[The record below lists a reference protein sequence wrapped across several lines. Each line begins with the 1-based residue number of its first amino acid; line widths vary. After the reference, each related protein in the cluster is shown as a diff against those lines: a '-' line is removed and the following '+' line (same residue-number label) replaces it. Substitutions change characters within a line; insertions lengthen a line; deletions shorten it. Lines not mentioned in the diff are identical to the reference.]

1 MQAYFNALADYLQQQ
16 LQDQECFT
24 CGLVGEDSDFVR
36 FNRGLIRQSGH
47 VNQMELSIDW
57 INGQR
62 HAISS
67 VSLSGD
73 WTADV
78 DQLAQILAV
87 LRQQIAD
94 VPEDPY
100 FMMATEVHST
110 EHVQASRLPA
120 TLVMLDQILAVAKDY
135 DFVGLLACGAQYRG
149 FANAYGQRNWHEIAS
164 FNLDWSLYHN
174 TDKAVK
180 TAYAGFEWD
189 QAAFRAKIEL
199 AVQQLALLQKAPVSV
214 PPGAYRAYLAPAA
227 IHEIMSMF
235 NWDGVSEKSLR
246 TKQSAL
252 LRMRDEGLCLNPMFS
267 LSENTRQGLAPGFQ
281 EDGFIK
287 PPCLKIIEQGRLVDA
302 LISPRTAQ
310 EYALPGNGA
319 DGSESM
325 QAIDMAAGELPLAQ
339 VLAQLGT
346 GVYISNLWYLNFSDR
361 ANFRI
366 TGMTRFASFWV
377 ENGVIQ
383 APLNVMRFDDSI
395 FKLFGDHLLA
405 LTAEREMII
414 DSDTY
419 GQRGVNSARL
429 PGALVKDLMFVL

>member
-1 MQAYFNALADYLQQQ
+1 MQAHFNAYFSALADYLQQQ
-16 LQDQECFT
+16 VQGAERFT
-24 CGLVGEDSDFVR
+24 CGMEGEESDFVR
-36 FNRGLIRQSGH
+36 FNHGLIRQSGH
-47 VNQMELSIDW
+47 VKQMELSIDW
-57 INGQR
+57 IIGTR

-67 VSLSGD
+67 LILSGD
-73 WTADV
+73 WTADQ
-78 DQLAQILAV
+78 DQIAQILAL

-110 EHVQASRLPA
+110 EHVVASRLPA
-120 TLVMLDQILAVAKDY
+120 TSVILDQILAVAKDF

-149 FANAYGQRNWHEIAS
+149 FANSYGQRNWHEIAS

-180 TAYAGFEWD
+180 TEYAGFEWD
-189 QAAFRAKIEL
+189 PAAFRARFGE
-199 AVQQLALLQKAPVSV
+199 AAQQLALLQKAPISV
-214 PPGAYRAYLAPAA
+214 PPGAYRAYLTPSA

-246 TKQSAL
+246 TKQSAMM
-252 LRMRDEGLCLNPMFS
+252 RMRDEGLRLNPMFS
-267 LSENTRQGLAPGFQ
+267 LSENTQQGLAPGFQ

-287 PPCLKIIEQGRLVDA
+287 PACLTIIEQGRLVDG

-310 EYALPGNGA
+310 EYALASNGA
-319 DGSESM
+319 NGSESM
-325 QAIDMAAGELPLAQ
+325 EAIDMAAGDLPLDQ

-346 GVYISNLWYLNFSDR
+346 GVYISNLWYLNYSDR

-383 APLNVMRFDDSI
+383 APLNVMRFDDSV
-395 FKLFGDHLLA
+395 FKLFGEWDIS
-405 LTAEREMII
+405 E
-414 DSDTY
+414 
-419 GQRGVNSARL
+419 
-429 PGALVKDLMFVL
+429 